1 MKRLLFFALTTGI
14 FWAFYLYTVA
24 TIALVL
30 IVFGAAAIF
39 SPLIIS
45 TCRFNSPIL
54 YIGDMEEN
62 IIYALNREKKI
73 SKNEGWLTLDQ
84 ILLSINVEDMND
96 DLTRRGYQ
104 IALCNLD
111 IGKIIEIKQGNT
123 EPVYRLIVECVPK
136 EGMGAGFHCRQ
147 LPCAT

>member
-54 YIGDMEEN
+54 YIGDMEED
-62 IIYALNREKKI
+62 IIYILDREKK
-73 SKNEGWLTLDQ
+73 SLRREGWLTFDQ
-84 ILLSINVEDMND
+84 IFNLVEALDMD
-96 DLTRRGYQ
+96 KDLTRNGYY
-104 IALCNLD
+104 IALSNLINRKMVEAD
-111 IGKIIEIKQGNT
+111 SKNGEH
-123 EPVYRLIVECVPK
+123 VYRLIVECIPE
-136 EGMGAGFHCRQ
+136 EGIGVVCHCRQ